1 MIEFLIILFEL
12 FGLVTRDLFLFT
24 ASLFISSFAAEIE
37 NLECVPVRLSGR
49 LNLVFLQMMTSSLL
63 VEKKTWLVVVVTS
76 PLLVNRSVSFIL
88 IFLDI
93 V

>member
-1 MIEFLIILFEL
+1 MIEFLIILFEF

-49 LNLVFLQMMTSSLL
+49 LNLVFFY
-63 VEKKTWLVVVVTS
+63 K
-76 PLLVNRSVSFIL
+76 
-88 IFLDI
+88 
-93 V
+93 